1 MAIDTQQSIFSEVAD
16 FLVSQPTLEEIIA
29 YRVPP
34 PVQQYIDDLLEKNR
48 EEELAPEARL
58 EMEKNPGRFP
68 FNVPRQSQ
76 STPQINHEPL
86 NLVLGL
92 TIIF

>member
-48 EEELAPEARL
+48 EEGLTPEERL
-58 EMEKNPGRFP
+58 EMEKILAVSHLMSLAKAKARLKLAGN
-68 FNVPRQSQ
+68 S
-76 STPQINHEPL
+76 
-86 NLVLGL
+86 
-92 TIIF
+92 